1 VTFEWGPAEARA
13 RAQAQAQAQT
23 GQRAR
28 HHAGRRVNY
37 SIVDRRPIAEERR
50 FNQEVIAEERRLNRE
65 VLAEILA
72 EVNDDLERSV
82 RSLTVELAELKATL
96 A

>member
-13 RAQAQAQAQT
+13 RAQAQAQART

-28 HHAGRRVNY
+28 HHRRVNY